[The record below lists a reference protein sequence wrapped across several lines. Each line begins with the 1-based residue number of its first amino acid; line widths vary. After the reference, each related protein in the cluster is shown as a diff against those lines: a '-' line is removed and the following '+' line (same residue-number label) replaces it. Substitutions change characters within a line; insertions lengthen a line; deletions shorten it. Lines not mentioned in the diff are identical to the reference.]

1 MHFINRS
8 EFYQDSLQVPG
19 VFNWLCTDTRQLY
32 QANLIKYPEKMLK
45 FRDRT
50 LNYTLNSGAF
60 RAPEFSDIDWAES
73 VVLFGCSVVF
83 GDGLDDSECLSS
95 QLSELLARPVIN
107 MGVSGSSAR
116 LMAMNNLVLY
126 HSWPTPWRVINI
138 WPTADRITEITD
150 QGANCYGVW
159 TQNMGHSRDRTVFQR
174 LKGQLTDYD
183 VLAQARRWAEI
194 WATLNHGAYHM
205 DTELFFNSL
214 TVRSLWADRALDLT
228 WAHGTDQVIGC
239 GLLDWDFENTARDC
253 LHPSA
258 DTVRQWAEQ
267 IAPMLNDSPSL

>member
-8 EFYQDSLQVPG
+8 ELCQDMSQLPK
-19 VFNWLCTDTRQLY
+19 VFNWLSSDSQRQY

-107 MGVSGSSAR
+107 MGISGASAR
-116 LMAMNNLVLY
+116 LMTMNNLVLH

-138 WPTADRITEITD
+138 WPAADRITEITA

-159 TQNMGHSRDRTVFQR
+159 TQNMKHSRDRTAFQR
-174 LKGQLTDYD
+174 LTGQLTDYD
-183 VLAQARRWAEI
+183 ALAQVRRWVEI
-194 WATLNHGAYHM
+194 WTTLNHEAYHM

-228 WAHGTDQVIGC
+228 WAQDTGRVIGC
-239 GLLDWDFENTARDC
+239 ELLNWDFENTARD
-253 LHPSA
+253 LIHPSA
-258 DTVRQWAEQ
+258 DTVRHWAEQ
-267 IAPMLNDSPSL
+267 IAPMLNDSPGL